1 MKHRYFLAPQ
11 LAYSGTNISQSF
23 TWYSSDNTIA
33 TVGSNGAVTGVSS
46 GKATITGRVY
56 RSGSYHYVSYTI
68 CVGASFETT
77 MTKLDELYGAALEY
91 DSTPHDAALLTMQF
105 IRRLKYSGGSWT
117 TVAGAVNSQFV
128 DYVEA
133 NYPSLYDCFTIE
145 STEDYY
151 YLDPNGEGYVD
162 FTHLCATMN
171 GLLYD
176 SEGFKAAV
184 AGEANINNLCGWAGD
199 LQTLCIEVLDYTNNS
214 NDYDTVYYA
223 TYDMIGDEAHS
234 LSMMDLLADTDA
246 YNVYQLLNSSSSN
259 FVSAFTDYYDDYVGT
274 RYTRFTNGWSKQT
287 IYDCVRNY
295 TTNTFFLWQDWPL
308 LEGYD
313 ITDTQADAIASAFT
327 DFIWEKIQNE

>member
-1 MKHRYFLAPQ
+1 
-11 LAYSGTNISQSF
+11 
-23 TWYSSDNTIA
+23 
-33 TVGSNGAVTGVSS
+33 
-46 GKATITGRVY
+46 
-56 RSGSYHYVSYTI
+56 
-68 CVGASFETT
+68 

-184 AGEANINNLCGWAGD
+184 CHGIIKL
-199 LQTLCIEVLDYTNNS
+199 
-214 NDYDTVYYA
+214 
-223 TYDMIGDEAHS
+223 
-234 LSMMDLLADTDA
+234 
-246 YNVYQLLNSSSSN
+246 
-259 FVSAFTDYYDDYVGT
+259 
-274 RYTRFTNGWSKQT
+274 
-287 IYDCVRNY
+287 
-295 TTNTFFLWQDWPL
+295 
-308 LEGYD
+308 
-313 ITDTQADAIASAFT
+313 
-327 DFIWEKIQNE
+327 